1 MSRLIPFVLCVL
13 LTCAANA
20 TVLVPAEFRQI
31 VAGSEIIAYARVVDV
46 RPEWADGRRWVNTVV
61 TVDVVTYFK
70 GGSDSSTVDFIVPG
84 GTLGRYRSVLVGA
97 PVFERG
103 DEAVLFLT
111 TRETD
116 RPRVFGL
123 NQGVF
128 RVRPDSRTGQRM
140 VIPPPL
146 MAKAPADTPER
157 VTRGALDRRP
167 LAVDAFGARVKE
179 VMTSLKN
186 DVAAQGHDAVAGR
199 TPGAKGPIKKDVR

>member
-1 MSRLIPFVLCVL
+1 MSRLIPFVLCVVF
-13 LTCAANA
+13 TSAASA
-20 TVLVPAEFRQI
+20 TVLVPAGFREI

-140 VIPPPL
+140 VVPPPL
-146 MAKAPADTPER
+146 MAKAPPDTPER
-157 VTRGALDRRP
+157 SSSCIAARSRLVCARSSGCPALLTSGTAILWTSMPSRRCI
-167 LAVDAFGARVKE
+167 
-179 VMTSLKN
+179 
-186 DVAAQGHDAVAGR
+186 R
-199 TPGAKGPIKKDVR
+199 T